1 MITQAINGYLAYGG
15 ATSFYSASVP
25 PYDVQEAVYT
35 TVNHV
40 AVSFKWQTL

>member
-1 MITQAINGYLAYGG
+1 V
-15 ATSFYSASVP
+15 TSFYAASYP

-40 AVSFKWQTL
+40 EVSFKWQTL